1 MLSRLLL
8 ASVILLGASAP
19 AMAQDRM
26 APNAQLFSAPNFMGR
41 SLTITRETPV
51 VQATWQPRSI
61 RMGGGSSWEVCE
73 QRHFMGR
80 CTVVTGSS
88 TNLNSQLGITRIGSI
103 RPAHGGPA
111 NPGPGP
117 IPLPTPTPTPGAN
130 GQSLRGMAAEFFPA
144 PQARGR
150 RIDACNSQGGSA
162 ACVAREADTFCKSIG
177 YVRAKNSAA
186 ETVGGRVMLADVL
199 CSRWN

>member
-1 MLSRLLL
+1 
-8 ASVILLGASAP
+8 
-19 AMAQDRM
+19 MAQDRM
-26 APNAQLFSAPNFMGR
+26 APNAQLFSATNFMGR

-51 VQATWQPRSI
+51 IQATWQPRSI

-80 CTVVTGSS
+80 CTVVTGST
-88 TNLNSQLGITRIGSI
+88 TNLSSQLGITRIGSI
-103 RPAHGGPA
+103 RPARAVPP

-117 IPLPTPTPTPGAN
+117 TPLPGPGGA

-162 ACVAREADTFCKSIG
+162 ACITREAENFCRSVG
-177 YVRAKNSAA
+177 YASVRNSAA
-186 ETVGGRVMLADVL
+186 ETVGGRIYLADVL

>member
-26 APNAQLFSAPNFMGR
+26 APNAQLFSATNFMGR
-41 SLTITRETPV
+41 SLTITRETPIL
-51 VQATWQPRSI
+51 QASWQPRSI

-80 CTVVTGSS
+80 CTVLTGSS
-88 TNLNSQLGITRIGSI
+88 TNLTSQLGITRIGSI
-103 RPAHGGPA
+103 RPARSIPP

-117 IPLPTPTPTPGAN
+117 GPLPGPGGN

-144 PQARGR
+144 PESRGR
-150 RIDACNSQGGSA
+150 RIDACNTQGGSA
-162 ACVAREADTFCKSIG
+162 ACITREAENFCRSVG
-177 YVRAKNSAA
+177 YASVRNSAA
-186 ETVGGRVMLADVL
+186 ETVGGRIYLADVL

>member
-1 MLSRLLL
+1 MLSRLMF

-41 SLTITRETPV
+41 SLTVTRETPV
-51 VQATWQPRSI
+51 LQASWQPRSI

-80 CTVVTGSS
+80 CTVLTGSS
-88 TNLNSQLGITRIGSI
+88 TNLTSQLGITRIGSI
-103 RPAHGGPA
+103 RPARSIPP
-111 NPGPGP
+111 NPGPGLG
-117 IPLPTPTPTPGAN
+117 PLPGPG
-130 GQSLRGMAAEFFPA
+130 GGGPSLRGMAAEFFPA
-144 PQARGR
+144 PESRGR
-150 RIDACNSQGGSA
+150 RIDACNTQGGSA
-162 ACVAREADTFCKSIG
+162 ACITREAENFCRSRG
-177 YVRAKNSAA
+177 YVSARNSAA
-186 ETVGGRVMLADVL
+186 ETVGGRIYLADVL

>member
-1 MLSRLLL
+1 MLSRQIL

-19 AMAQDRM
+19 AVAQDRM
-26 APNAQLFSAPNFMGR
+26 APNAQLFSATNFMGR
-41 SLTITRETPV
+41 SLTITRETPI
-51 VQATWQPRSI
+51 VQASWQPRSI

-80 CTVVTGSS
+80 CTVLTGSS
-88 TNLNSQLGITRIGSI
+88 TNLTSQLGITRIGSI
-103 RPAHGGPA
+103 RPARPIPP

-117 IPLPTPTPTPGAN
+117 GPLPGPGGGG

-144 PQARGR
+144 PESRGR
-150 RIDACNSQGGSA
+150 RIDACNTQGGSA
-162 ACVAREADTFCKSIG
+162 ACITREAANFCRSMG
-177 YVRAKNSAA
+177 YVSARNSAA
-186 ETVGGRVMLADVL
+186 ETVGGRIYLADVL

>member
-1 MLSRLLL
+1 MLSRQIL

-19 AMAQDRM
+19 AVAQDRM
-26 APNAQLFSAPNFMGR
+26 APNAQLFSATNFMGR
-41 SLTITRETPV
+41 SLTITRETPI
-51 VQATWQPRSI
+51 VQASWQPRSI

-80 CTVVTGSS
+80 CTVLTGSS
-88 TNLNSQLGITRIGSI
+88 TNLTSQLGITRIGSI
-103 RPAHGGPA
+103 RPARPIPP

-117 IPLPTPTPTPGAN
+117 GPLPGPGGGG

-144 PQARGR
+144 PESRGR
-150 RIDACNSQGGSA
+150 RIDACNTQGGSA
-162 ACVAREADTFCKSIG
+162 ACITREAANFCRSMG
-177 YVRAKNSAA
+177 NVSARNSAA
-186 ETVGGRVMLADVL
+186 ETVGGRIYLADVL

>member
-1 MLSRLLL
+1 MLSRLML

-41 SLTITRETPV
+41 SLTVTRETPV
-51 VQATWQPRSI
+51 LQASWQPRSI

-80 CTVVTGSS
+80 CTVLTGSS
-88 TNLNSQLGITRIGSI
+88 TNLTSQLGITRIGSI
-103 RPAHGGPA
+103 RPARSIPP

-117 IPLPTPTPTPGAN
+117 GPLPGPGGN

-144 PQARGR
+144 PESRGR
-150 RIDACNSQGGSA
+150 RIDACNTQGGSA
-162 ACVAREADTFCKSIG
+162 ACITREAENFCRSVG
-177 YVRAKNSAA
+177 YASVRNSAA
-186 ETVGGRVMLADVL
+186 ETVGGRIYLADVL

>member
-1 MLSRLLL
+1 MLSRLMF

-41 SLTITRETPV
+41 SLTVTRETPV
-51 VQATWQPRSI
+51 LQASWQPRSI

-80 CTVVTGSS
+80 CTVLTGSS
-88 TNLNSQLGITRIGSI
+88 TNLTSQLGITRIGSI
-103 RPAHGGPA
+103 RPARSIPP

-117 IPLPTPTPTPGAN
+117 GPLPGPGGN

-144 PQARGR
+144 PESRGR
-150 RIDACNSQGGSA
+150 RIDACNTQGGSA
-162 ACVAREADTFCKSIG
+162 ACITREAENYCRSVG
-177 YVRAKNSAA
+177 YASVRNSAA
-186 ETVGGRVMLADVL
+186 ETVGGRIYLADVL

>member
-1 MLSRLLL
+1 MLSRLMF

-41 SLTITRETPV
+41 SLTVTRETPV
-51 VQATWQPRSI
+51 LQASWQPRSI

-80 CTVVTGSS
+80 CTVLTGSS
-88 TNLNSQLGITRIGSI
+88 TNLTSQLGITRIGSI
-103 RPAHGGPA
+103 RPARSIPP

-117 IPLPTPTPTPGAN
+117 GPLPGPGGN

-144 PQARGR
+144 PESRGR
-150 RIDACNSQGGSA
+150 RIDACNTQGGSA
-162 ACVAREADTFCKSIG
+162 ACITREAENFCRSVG
-177 YVRAKNSAA
+177 YASVRNSAA
-186 ETVGGRVMLADVL
+186 ETVGGRIYLADVL